1 MPGSIIAAYIF
12 TAGTFAYAATA
23 FAINMV
29 ASAII
34 AKAFAPD
41 VADNNVGKLPNPGNR
56 QQLPPATDNKLPVV
70 YGSAFVGGAITD
82 LSITNDNQTIYY
94 VLSLAEVTNSENG
107 NTGDVYTFGDI
118 YWSGKK
124 VIFSS
129 VAGQGYKVTGLLD
142 ESTGLTDT
150 SINGYL
156 EIYLYRNGSNT
167 PTNSSTSAISLL
179 SNPNLTY
186 QWDASKLMSNT
197 AFAIVKLLYSQDAGT
212 TGIQQTRFQINNPR
226 SAPGDCFLDYL
237 TSERYGAA
245 VSLANIDTASL
256 NVLNTYSNGLVTYT
270 PYTGG
275 ASTITRFRFD
285 GSLDTEQSIMNN
297 IQLMANCCDCL
308 VKYNEITAKWGI
320 ITQQPTY
327 SSVMNVDNSNLVG
340 AIAVT
345 PLDIANSYNIAE
357 VKYVDSNE
365 QDTFAS
371 AIFDL
376 AVVNPALMYPNEPVN
391 KQQITLPLVNNNVRA
406 QLLANRFLESC
417 REDLQVQCVIG
428 YVGIQ
433 LEAGDIV
440 EMTNANYGWSN
451 KPFRVQKV
459 TENFSD
465 DGQVT
470 ASLILAEFNSAVY
483 DDANITQFTPS
494 PNTGFYDPSI
504 FGTVPAPTISGV
516 VNSGNKPK
524 FNVTPITSSAGII
537 EYVELWYST
546 VANPTASQLVLLK
559 TYTSTNGT
567 SYGLNF
573 SLPVFEI
580 ADFTA
585 GTYYFFSRMGN
596 SLKTSVFSPAGSVVW
611 NPVYIADVAS
621 IAGNGINI
629 EWSPVSNWRLAG
641 YKLRYQYGSSTDWNS
656 GIPLFNG
663 LLTETAYLAYGLP
676 SALVT
681 VMVKAV
687 DTVGNES
694 HNAAYVQLNTTDT
707 LLANV
712 VEVLDFKADGWPG
725 TITNATIIGGDL
737 EANVDDSFYGLDD
750 QSFYGLDAESFYTLA
765 TVESLQYTT
774 DPVYIIS
781 ALAGSIGVLNWTA
794 EGSSIVVEYRLVNDS
809 PFYGPD
815 GDSKY
820 GADPA
825 ASFYGQDNPFI
836 PMPSSIV
843 MANDIYQFRITIG
856 TGSIGEVSNFNFVI
870 DAPDLVEVIPNHIVT
885 GGVIPYTKNFTS
897 IKAVQ
902 ATLQQNA
909 LGVVT
914 LRVDKTVP
922 LSPTLTGYNSS
933 DIATSGAKAD
943 ITLQGY

>member
-1 MPGSIIAAYIF
+1 MPGSIIVSYLGMTGI
-12 TAGTFAYAATA
+12 TATITA
-23 FAINMV
+23 FAINLV
-29 ASAII
+29 ASAVI

-41 VADNNVGKLPNPGNR
+41 VPDNNIGKIPNPGNR
-56 QQLPPATDNKLPVV
+56 QQLPPATDNKLNVV

-82 LSITNDNQTIYY
+82 LSITTDNQTIYY

-107 NTGDVYTFGDI
+107 NTGDVYTFGDV
-118 YWSGKK
+118 YWAGKK
-124 VIFSS
+124 VVFSTVS
-129 VAGQGYKVTGLLD
+129 GEAYKVTGLLD

-167 PTNSSTSAISLL
+167 PTNSAISAINLL

-197 AFAIVKLLYSQDAGT
+197 AFAVIKLVYSQDAGA
-212 TGIQQTRFQINNPR
+212 TGIQQTRFEVISPR

-245 VSLANIDTASL
+245 ISLSNIDTSSL
-256 NVLNTYSNGLVTYT
+256 NTLNTYANGLVTYT
-270 PYTGG
+270 PYSGG
-275 ASTITRFRFD
+275 SSTITRFRFD
-285 GSLDTEQSIMNN
+285 GVIDTSQPIMNN

-308 VKYNEITAKWGI
+308 VRYNEITSKWGI
-320 ITQQPTY
+320 VTQQPTY
-327 SSVMNVDNSNLVG
+327 TVAMSIDNSNIVG
-340 AIAVT
+340 AISVT

-357 VKYVDSNE
+357 VKFVDGSQ

-376 AVVNPALMYPNEPVN
+376 AIVNPSLMYPNEPIN
-391 KQQITLPLVNNNVRA
+391 KQQITLPLINNDVRA

-451 KPFRVQKV
+451 KPFRIQKV
-459 TENFSD
+459 TENFSEN
-465 DGQVT
+465 GQVT
-470 ASLILAEFNSAVY
+470 ASLVLAEFNPVVY

-494 PNTGFYDPSI
+494 PNTGFYDPGI
-504 FGTVPAPTISGV
+504 FGTVPAPTISGI
-516 VNSGNKPK
+516 VNSGYKPK
-524 FNVTPITSSAGII
+524 FDVTPITSSAGII
-537 EYVELWYST
+537 AYVELWYST
-546 VANPTASQLVLLK
+546 VPNPTSSQLTLLK

-567 SYGLNF
+567 SYGLNY
-573 SLPVFEI
+573 SLPAFEI
-580 ADFTA
+580 DNFVA

-596 SLKTSVFSPAGSVVW
+596 SLKTSVFSSAASIVW
-611 NPVYIADVAS
+611 SPVYIEDVAS
-621 IAGNGINI
+621 ISGNGINL
-629 EWSPVSNWRLAG
+629 EWTPVSNWRLAG
-641 YKLRYQYGSSTDWNS
+641 YKLRYQYGSSTDWGS
-656 GIPLFNG
+656 ATPLFNG

-694 HNAAYVQLNTTDT
+694 LNATYVQLNTTDT

-712 VEVLDFKADGWPG
+712 VEVIDFKADGWPG
-725 TITNATIIGGDL
+725 TITNATIIGGNL
-737 EANVDDSFYGLDD
+737 VANVDDSFYGADD
-750 QSFYGLDAESFYTLA
+750 QSFYGLDNDSFYILA
-765 TVESLQYTT
+765 SVESLQYTT

-781 ALAGSIGVLNWTA
+781 ALAGSSGVLNWTA
-794 EGSSIVVEYRLVNDS
+794 LGNAITVEYRLVNDS
-809 PFYGPD
+809 PFYGAD
-815 GDSKY
+815 EDSKY
-820 GADPA
+820 GADPTS
-825 ASFYGQDNPFI
+825 SFYGIDNPFI

-843 MANDIYQFRITIG
+843 MKNDIYQFRITIG
-856 TGSIGEVSNFNFVI
+856 TGAIGEVTDFNFVI
-870 DAPDLVEVIPNHIVT
+870 DAPDLVEVIPNHIVN
-885 GGVIPYTKNFTS
+885 GGAIPYTKNFTS

-922 LSPTLTGYNSS
+922 LSPTLTGYNSANV
-933 DIATSGAKAD
+933 ATSGAKAD

>member
-1 MPGSIIAAYIF
+1 MPGSIIVSYLGMTGI
-12 TAGTFAYAATA
+12 TATITA

-29 ASAII
+29 ASAVI

-41 VADNNVGKLPNPGNR
+41 VSDNNIGTIPNPGNR
-56 QQLPPATDNKLPVV
+56 QQLPPATDNKLPVI
-70 YGSAFVGGAITD
+70 YGSAFVGGTITD
-82 LSITNDNQTIYY
+82 LSITTNNQTIYY

-107 NTGDVYTFGDI
+107 NTGDIYTFGDV

-124 VIFSS
+124 VIFST
-129 VAGQGYKVTGLLD
+129 VAGEGYKVTGLLD

-156 EIYLYRNGSNT
+156 EIYLYRNGSST
-167 PTNSSTSAISLL
+167 PTNSSTSAITLL
-179 SNPNLTY
+179 SDPSLTY
-186 QWDASKLMSNT
+186 QWNATKLMSNT
-197 AFAIVKLLYSQDAGT
+197 AFAVVKILYSQDAGT
-212 TGIQQTRFQINNPR
+212 TGIQQTRFQINSPR

-245 VSLANIDTASL
+245 VPLANIDTASL
-256 NVLNTYSNGLVTYT
+256 NTLNTYSNGLVTYT

-275 ASTITRFRFD
+275 SSTITRFRFD
-285 GSLDTEQSIMNN
+285 GLIDTSQPIMSN

-308 VKYNEITAKWGI
+308 VRYNEITAKWGI

-327 SSVMNVDNSNLVG
+327 SPVMTIDNSNIVG
-340 AIAVT
+340 AISVT

-357 VKYVDSNE
+357 VKFVDSTE

-376 AVVNPALMYPNEPVN
+376 AVVNPSLMYPNEPVN
-391 KQQITLPLVNNNVRA
+391 KQQITLPLINNNVRA

-433 LEAGDIV
+433 LEAGDII

-465 DGQVT
+465 NGQVT
-470 ASLILAEFNSAVY
+470 ASLVLAEFNSAVF

-494 PNTGFYDPSI
+494 PNTGFFDPAI
-504 FGTVPAPTISGV
+504 FGTVPAPTISGI
-516 VNSGNKPK
+516 VNSGFKPK
-524 FNVTPITSSAGII
+524 FDVVPVTSSAGII

-546 VANPTASQLVLLK
+546 VSNPTASQLTLLQ

-573 SLPVFEI
+573 SLPAFEI
-580 ADFTA
+580 ADFVT
-585 GTYYFFSRMGN
+585 GTYYFFTRMGN
-596 SLKTSVFSPAGSVVW
+596 ALKTSIFSPAASIVW
-611 NPVYIADVAS
+611 NPVHIDNVAT
-621 IAGNGINI
+621 IGGNGINL
-629 EWSPVSNWRLAG
+629 EWSAVSNWRLAG
-641 YKLRYQYGSSTDWNS
+641 YKLRYQYGSSTDWGS
-656 GIPLFNG
+656 GIPLFDG
-663 LLTETAYLAYGLP
+663 VLTETSYLAYGLP

-694 HNAAYVQLNTTDT
+694 LNAAYVQLNTTDT

-712 VEVLDFKADGWPG
+712 VEVIDFKADGWPG
-725 TITNATIIGGDL
+725 IITNATIVGGNL
-737 EANVDDSFYGLDD
+737 VATVDDSFYGLDD
-750 QSFYGLDAESFYTLA
+750 QSFYGLDSEPFYTLA

-774 DPVYIIS
+774 DPVFIIS
-781 ALAGSIGVLNWTA
+781 ALSGSSGVLNWTA
-794 EGSSIVVEYRLVNDS
+794 LGNAINVEYRLVNDS
-809 PFYGPD
+809 PFYGAD

-820 GADPA
+820 GIDPN

-856 TGSIGEVSNFNFVI
+856 TGTVGEVSAFNFVI

-885 GGVIPYTKNFTS
+885 GGAIPYTKNFTS

-922 LSPTLTGYNSS
+922 LAPTLTGYNSANA
-933 DIATSGAKAD
+933 ATSGAKAD

>member
-1 MPGSIIAAYIF
+1 MPGSIIVSYLGMTGI
-12 TAGTFAYAATA
+12 TATITA
-23 FAINMV
+23 FAINLV
-29 ASAII
+29 ASAVI

-41 VADNNVGKLPNPGNR
+41 VPDNNIGKIPNPGNR
-56 QQLPPATDNKLPVV
+56 QQLPPATDNKLNVV

-82 LSITNDNQTIYY
+82 LSITTDNQTIYY

-107 NTGDVYTFGDI
+107 NTGDVYTFGDV
-118 YWSGKK
+118 YWAGKK
-124 VIFSS
+124 VVFSTVS
-129 VAGQGYKVTGLLD
+129 GEAYKVTGLLD

-167 PTNSSTSAISLL
+167 PTNSAISAINLL

-197 AFAIVKLLYSQDAGT
+197 AFAVIKLVYSQDAQA
-212 TGIQQTRFQINNPR
+212 TGIQQTRFEVISPR
-226 SAPGDCFLDYL
+226 SAPGDCFFDYL

-245 VSLANIDTASL
+245 ISSSNIDTSSL
-256 NVLNTYSNGLVTYT
+256 NTLNTYANGLVTYT
-270 PYTGG
+270 PYSGG
-275 ASTITRFRFD
+275 SSTITRFRFD
-285 GSLDTEQSIMNN
+285 GVIDTSQPIMNN

-308 VKYNEITAKWGI
+308 VRYNEITSKWGI
-320 ITQQPTY
+320 VTQQPTY
-327 SSVMNVDNSNLVG
+327 TVAMSIDNSNIVG
-340 AIAVT
+340 AISVT

-357 VKYVDSNE
+357 VKFVDGSQ

-376 AVVNPALMYPNEPVN
+376 AIVNPSLMYPNEPIN
-391 KQQITLPLVNNNVRA
+391 KQQITLPLINNDVRA

-451 KPFRVQKV
+451 KPFRIQKV
-459 TENFSD
+459 TENFSEN
-465 DGQVT
+465 GQVT
-470 ASLILAEFNSAVY
+470 ASLVLAEFNPVVY

-494 PNTGFYDPSI
+494 PNTGFYDPGI
-504 FGTVPAPTISGV
+504 FGTVPAPTISGI
-516 VNSGNKPK
+516 VNSGYKPK
-524 FNVTPITSSAGII
+524 FDVTPITSSAGII
-537 EYVELWYST
+537 AYVELWYST
-546 VANPTASQLVLLK
+546 VPNPTSSQLTLLK
-559 TYTSTNGT
+559 TYTSINGT
-567 SYGLNF
+567 SYGLNY
-573 SLPVFEI
+573 SLPAFEI
-580 ADFTA
+580 ADFA
-585 GTYYFFSRMGN
+585 SGTYYFFSRMGN
-596 SLKTSVFSPAGSVVW
+596 SLKTSVFSTAGSIIW
-611 NPVYIADVAS
+611 NPVHIDNVAS

-629 EWSPVSNWRLAG
+629 EWSAVSNWRLAG
-641 YKLRYQYGSSTDWNS
+641 YKLRYQYGASTDWGS

-694 HNAAYVQLNTTDT
+694 LNATYVQLNTTDT

-712 VEVLDFKADGWPG
+712 VEVIDFKADGWPG

-750 QSFYGLDAESFYTLA
+750 QSFYGLDAESFYTLS

-794 EGSSIVVEYRLVNDS
+794 LGNAINVEYRLVNDS
-809 PFYGPD
+809 PFYGAD

-820 GADPA
+820 GIDPN

-856 TGSIGEVSNFNFVI
+856 TGTVGEVSNFNFVI

-885 GGVIPYTKNFTS
+885 GGAIPYTKNFTS

-922 LSPTLTGYNSS
+922 LAPTLTGYNSANT
-933 DIATSGAKAD
+933 ATSGAKAD

>member
-1 MPGSIIAAYIF
+1 MPGSIIVAYLGMTGV
-12 TAGTFAYAATA
+12 TATITA

-29 ASAII
+29 ASAVI
-34 AKAFAPD
+34 AKSFAPD
-41 VADNNVGKLPNPGNR
+41 VTDNNIGAIPNPGNR
-56 QQLPPATDNKLPVV
+56 QQIPPATDNKLNVV
-70 YGSAFVGGAITD
+70 YGSAFVGGTITD
-82 LSITNDNQTIYY
+82 LSITTDNQTIYY

-107 NTGDVYTFGDI
+107 NTGDIYTFGDV
-118 YWSGKK
+118 YWAGKK

-129 VAGQGYKVTGLLD
+129 VAGQQYKVTGLLD

-150 SINGYL
+150 SVNGYL

-167 PTNSSTSAISLL
+167 PTNSSTSAITLL
-179 SNPNLTY
+179 SAANLSY
-186 QWDASKLMSNT
+186 KWNARKLMSNA
-197 AFAIVKLLYSQDAGT
+197 AFAVIKLVYSQDAGT
-212 TGIQQTRFQINNPR
+212 TGIQQTRFEINNPR

-245 VSLANIDTASL
+245 VPLANIDTASL
-256 NVLNTYSNGLVTYT
+256 NVLNTYSNGLVNYT
-270 PYTGG
+270 PYSGG
-275 ASTITRFRFD
+275 SSTITRFRFD
-285 GSLDTEQSIMNN
+285 GLIDTSQTIMSN

-308 VKYNEITAKWGI
+308 VRYNEITAKWGVV
-320 ITQQPTY
+320 TQQPTY
-327 SSVMNVDNSNLVG
+327 SSAMTINNSNIVG
-340 AIAVT
+340 AISVT

-357 VKYVDSNE
+357 VKFVDGTQ
-365 QDTFAS
+365 QDTFAT

-376 AVVNPALMYPNEPVN
+376 AVVNPALMYPNEPIN
-391 KQQITLPLVNNNVRA
+391 KQQITLPLVNNDVRA

-417 REDLQVQCVIG
+417 REDLQVQCVVG

-440 EMTNANYGWSN
+440 EMTNANYGWLN
-451 KPFRVQKV
+451 KTFRIQKV
-459 TENFSD
+459 TENFAD

-470 ASLILAEFNSAVY
+470 ASLVLSEFNSAVY

-494 PNTGFYDPSI
+494 PNTGFFDPSI
-504 FGTVPAPTISGV
+504 FGSVPAPTISGI

-524 FNVTPITSSAGII
+524 FDVIPITSSAGII
-537 EYVELWYST
+537 SFVELWYST
-546 VANPTASQLVLLK
+546 VPNPTVSQLVLLK
-559 TYTSTNGT
+559 TYISTNGT
-567 SYGLNF
+567 SYGLNY
-573 SLPVFEI
+573 SLPAFEV
-580 ADFTA
+580 ADFVT
-585 GTYYFFSRMGN
+585 GTYYFFTRMGN
-596 SLKTSVFSPAGSVVW
+596 SLKTSLFSPAASIIW
-611 NPVYIADVAS
+611 NPVHIANVAS

-629 EWSPVSNWRLAG
+629 EWSAVSNWRLAG
-641 YKLRYQYGSSTDWNS
+641 YKLRYQYGSSTDWGS

-694 HNAAYVQLNTTDT
+694 LTAAHVQLNTTDT

-712 VEVLDFKADGWPG
+712 VEVIDFKADGWPG
-725 TITNATIIGGDL
+725 TITNATIVGGNL
-737 EANVDDSFYGLDD
+737 VAIVDDSFYGAND
-750 QSFYGLDAESFYTLA
+750 QSFYELDSDSFYQLA
-765 TVESLQYTT
+765 AVESLQYTT
-774 DPVYIIS
+774 NEIYIVN
-781 ALAGSIGVLNWTA
+781 ALEGSSGVLNWDA
-794 EGSSIVVEYRLVNDS
+794 QGNAINVEYRLVNNS
-809 PFYGPD
+809 SFYGAD

-820 GADPA
+820 GIDPN
-825 ASFYGQDNPFI
+825 ASFYGEDNAFI

-843 MANDIYQFRITIG
+843 MENDIYQFRITIG
-856 TGSIGEVSNFNFVI
+856 TGTIGEVTNFNFVI

-902 ATLQQNA
+902 ATLQQNL

-922 LSPTLTGYNSS
+922 LAPTLTGYNSA
-933 DIATSGAKAD
+933 DTATSGAKAD